1 MVQSELVAIF
11 NELLG
16 QKARLRKNGSQATYH
31 CPFCTDRNL
40 VTQKLELAIAG
51 PRMGSYHCWRCD
63 TKGQSFGSLLK
74 KLDAPPSARQ
84 AVFKLTG
91 DIRLARHQNVALDA
105 SVVRLPPEFKP
116 LAVPKTTPEYK
127 NALAYVKRRG
137 LTREDILRYNVG
149 YCEDGPYEH
158 HIIIPSYDAKGVLNF
173 FIGRRYYDTVGT
185 IPHKKPDVPM
195 SDIIGFECFVNW
207 NEPVVL
213 VEGVFNAITIRKN
226 AIPLFGKYPSKKL
239 LETLHFRHVKKVY
252 VCLDSD
258 ADGDAFKLCQRL
270 FKREGIP
277 SYFVHLVGGKDANE
291 IGFHNVWSCIR
302 SAIEIDD
309 TILLAKEQG
318 RDIYSL

>member
-1 MVQSELVAIF
+1 MMVQSELVAIF

-74 KLDAPPSARQ
+74 KLDAPSSARQ

-173 FIGRRYYDTVGT
+173 FIGRRYYDTT
-185 IPHKKPDVPM
+185 AAIPHKKPEVPM
-195 SDIIGFECFVNW
+195 DLVGFESFVNYK
-207 NEPVVL
+207 EPINL
-213 VEGVFNAITIRKN
+213 CEGVFDAFAIRNNAV
-226 AIPLFGKYPSKKL
+226 PLFGKYPSRKL
-239 LETLHFRHVKKVY
+239 RESMLTNGTRRVNMVLDNDALEDAIKNCKMLMRLGIEVY
-252 VCLDSD
+252 
-258 ADGDAFKLCQRL
+258 
-270 FKREGIP
+270 
-277 SYFVHLVGGKDANE
+277 LVNLPGKDPAVL
-291 IGFHNVWSCIR
+291 GFEKTHECIR
-302 SAIEIDD
+302 NAQPFTEDD
-309 TILLAKEQG
+309 LLKHALG
-318 RDIYSL
+318 L

>member
-105 SVVRLPPEFKP
+105 SVVRLPLEFKP

-173 FIGRRYYDTVGT
+173 FIGRRYYDSTT
-185 IPHKKPDVPM
+185 AIPHKKPEVPM
-195 SDIIGFECFVNW
+195 DLVGFESFVNYK
-207 NEPVVL
+207 EPINL
-213 VEGVFNAITIRKN
+213 CEGVFDAFAIRNNAV
-226 AIPLFGKYPSKKL
+226 PLFGKYPSRKL
-239 LETLHFRHVKKVY
+239 RESMLTNGTRRVNMVLDNDALEDAIKNCKMLMRLGIEVY
-252 VCLDSD
+252 
-258 ADGDAFKLCQRL
+258 
-270 FKREGIP
+270 
-277 SYFVHLVGGKDANE
+277 LVNLPGKDPAVL
-291 IGFHNVWSCIR
+291 GFEKTHECIR
-302 SAIEIDD
+302 NAHPFTEDD
-309 TILLAKEQG
+309 LLKHALG
-318 RDIYSL
+318 I